1 MKTCKSNSV
10 PLKWT
15 QDSCKRVQWTEQK
28 CYANSHNLYIRLGGR
43 PAAFN
48 ILIGAWVDMSITQT
62 EAMCS
67 FSHRLSAHYVGR
79 IFREASIIFS
89 SSCKRT
95 TRSQPRYA
103 SRWQSPNRHGVH
115 VFVDETNRYAHQV
128 TQEAQELAQNLVGNA
143 KPISHQV
150 TQEAGKC
157 ASCASS
163 GTLSRV
169 KEMPLFAVV
178 AIPYPCPKPG

>member
-1 MKTCKSNSV
+1 MTAASGYSGLN
-10 PLKWT
+10 
-15 QDSCKRVQWTEQK
+15 RRI
-28 CYANSHNLYIRLGGR
+28 CYANTHNLYIRLGGR

-62 EAMCS
+62 EEMCN

-103 SRWQSPNRHGVH
+103 PRWQSPNRHGVH
-115 VFVDETNRYAHQV
+115 VFVDETNRYAHLTKLHVAVIGVVRGIGYTAMLSSPIPVGPRSWPQILLLMRNQYLTKWPRRLENV
-128 TQEAQELAQNLVGNA
+128 LLVQALVHCQG
-143 KPISHQV
+143 
-150 TQEAGKC
+150 
-157 ASCASS
+157 
-163 GTLSRV
+163 SRRCHG
-169 KEMPLFAVV
+169 LLL
-178 AIPYPCPKPG
+178 